1 MILYCIHTAL
11 NSLQVLF
18 MAFCQNPL
26 SCSFE
31 LEVLGLFYHR
41 NFKFMVLAIPDIV
54 QILNSIEKIN
64 IWYTSKWSDWEKIKE
79 HKSWYL
85 SCTYI
90 YKKLSRSVFYEFC
103 ILEKTTISI
112 LAWVLHVIMTFMGF
126 SEWKKERR
134 KTRKTTQTYI
144 CMLCLIRKRWSTVWI

>member
-1 MILYCIHTAL
+1 
-11 NSLQVLF
+11 

-79 HKSWYL
+79 HKAWYL

-90 YKKLSRSVFYEFC
+90 YKNCQEVCSMNFVF
-103 ILEKTTISI
+103 
-112 LAWVLHVIMTFMGF
+112 
-126 SEWKKERR
+126 WKKP
-134 KTRKTTQTYI
+134 Q
-144 CMLCLIRKRWSTVWI
+144 